1 MIDMITPEKL
11 KNPDIDY
18 GANHLTDALAH
29 ALSYMFNANFL
40 YDSLVSQKSYACE
53 CKRCD
58 LTHYTSYKR
67 SNCEFCG
74 CDSDQFTCKELE

>member
-11 KNPDIDY
+11 KNPGIDY
-18 GANHLTDALAH
+18 DVDHLAEAIRYAFRSTFMQLPK
-29 ALSYMFNANFL
+29 
-40 YDSLVSQKSYACE
+40 QRSYACE

-58 LTHYTSYKR
+58 IIHYTSYKR

-74 CDSDQFTCKELE
+74 CDSDQFICKELK

>member
-18 GANHLTDALAH
+18 DTNHLADALQYAFKS
-29 ALSYMFNANFL
+29 AFMQLP
-40 YDSLVSQKSYACE
+40 VQRSYACE
-53 CKRCD
+53 CKRCN

-67 SNCEFCG
+67 LNCEFCG
-74 CDSDQFTCKELE
+74 CDSNQFTCKELK